1 VTMKGVPYH
10 VEFVSWNTPVGE
22 GKGINAI
29 FDSLHY
35 GSNLGHA
42 SVAIAMPCNN
52 ITEEWV
58 QKYCRNIQL
67 HKPKSLAAKHEDEKY
82 IVDVPVYYTTI
93 DGHVIHD
100 RDAYQKA
107 NPNTEIVTH
116 IYLSWV
122 PGDYAPQRDERDPFG
137 GFWKRGFDLYTAEED
152 KQMEHEG
159 HHVQARR
166 GYEGIR
172 QVELSEGQIEGT
184 AQYITRGI
192 HQILH
197 HLTEDETNY
206 YAMIP
211 EHRDRVEILI
221 PFYSVLPEV
230 DRNNEM
236 VTKTL
241 EQLDAI
247 HLSTGDINSKYTL
260 FEQYR
265 NANPLIDQLFKQY
278 CDEVDVTALDF
289 WETYFETGMIAGREN
304 IFLLNDEWMYL
315 RACDNENK
323 MDHYVPWVATLERD
337 EAELIR
343 LAENIDQVISDG
355 PHKSAEY
362 PLVRKLFELE
372 KKENANLQ
380 FQQYF
385 DNQLRA
391 NLQEYMSLRDR
402 LKDRIRRH
410 SQGMSADSRV
420 VLPIADIEE
429 IGYQGHQEGLDVH
442 RMLQHIPRLVADG
455 EGYALKYKNCSDMT
469 QALGYHGAPPH
480 LQEEF
485 KRTAMGLAATPQ
497 QSKNSAQSYANII
510 YDKNHVP
517 GTSGRSKFH
526 KYYIKQEEKIGIKSR
541 RYFELEQKAEAQD
554 VVINEFLKC
563 LKDTDYIKTLPAPLK
578 KTLSSIRS
586 GILKDNSLTTDELK
600 NLNESK
606 IKEMI
611 LAFAN
616 KQYQANIEADRQ
628 KIYKMINDNT
638 GLYLSMREEGILSD
652 EAIKAKM
659 KALYPKIY
667 TDFTFRKRK
676 RIKDDFDNKGSL
688 FMRACHTLIYDN
700 ALGTANLTDPNFI
713 SIEAE
718 RAEMKSL
725 QLKMGW
731 GIFKLLQMRI
741 AKNFIATSENVIDP
755 WFELKFARSQTRG
768 LIDRYIGMDSSWERS
783 AVNTL
788 RFFYLGYAGLRQA
801 VLIAPRRSI
810 SKALQRLNSFFR
822 RNKSIAEAS
831 LEQQRIDTR
840 FQMRIGKGP
849 ELIKERLRLMYLAS
863 LSPIKRLFITKKKIN
878 LWVENEYIS
887 EGKVYQKALR
897 DLDFPTDW
905 HTEGSELQSEID
917 RTAEEVQRVQAVQA
931 GIKQDGI
938 IHCVTDKQPLQAL
951 EKFNAALK
959 ADKIPYFD
967 KKSDEAILHRVR
979 RLDNFLL
986 AQDEMLE
993 TILGDKLIETLEQLQ
1008 RTSMM
1013 LLGTELDSEDDS
1025 YTQYDPIR
1033 DDPIIPK
1040 DILESRD
1047 APSIRAFL
1055 KQRIENIKK
1064 DVIDDN
1070 GVLPND
1076 TSKKQK
1082 IKKMLKAA
1090 DNKLSKL
1097 DVDNMSD
1104 KVIFSAIRYLG
1115 AATYSDEYKKFE
1127 CFITDDM
1134 LQQIVPFN
1142 QTKFIAFLSGKFD
1155 LDLVEMIRAN
1165 NLIENLYIKLTYDV
1179 LANQS
1184 AYNLAQKFKKPD
1196 SVDIEE
1202 LPISPAALHSVPEA
1216 SVAEPQPEL
1225 SVEEVEAKKKTCKR
1239 VRQELY
1245 ETEKSFMTGLQYVND
1260 FRTAE
1265 DKSLLVVIDKETYP
1279 SLSALLKMIP
1289 ALQVAS
1295 ESFAKQLKN
1304 GVDDGFSD
1312 TDQVENIFNT
1322 LCSNMVAYP
1331 ALYFKALDEL
1341 NIWGKTEEGKA
1352 ILEKF
1357 AKKAEHKHL
1366 GLNDFL
1372 ITPVQRMPRY
1382 ALLYKEL
1389 VKNTLQTDPML
1400 VVYQRWQQ
1408 LAAQF
1413 SAQANQA
1420 MGPPPPVSPSSA
1432 RPSKKQGKKS

>member
-1 VTMKGVPYH
+1 MIMKGVPYH
-10 VEFVSWNTPVGE
+10 VEFVSWNTHAGE

-35 GSNLGHA
+35 GSNVGHA

-58 QKYCRNIQL
+58 QQYCRNIQL

-82 IVDVPVYYTTI
+82 TVDVPVYYTTI
-93 DGHVIHD
+93 DGQVIHD

-122 PGDYAPQRDERDPFG
+122 PGDFAPQRDERDPFG

-172 QVELSEGQIEGT
+172 QVELSEGGIEGT
-184 AQYITRGI
+184 AHYITRGI

-211 EHRDRVEILI
+211 EHRDRVERLI
-221 PFYSVLPEV
+221 PLYSVLPEV

-241 EQLDAI
+241 KQLEEI
-247 HLSTGDINSKYTL
+247 HLSTEDVNSKYTL

-265 NANPLIDQLFKQY
+265 NANPLIDKVFKQY
-278 CDEVDVTALDF
+278 CEEVDITALDF
-289 WETYFETGMIAGREN
+289 WKTYFETGMMAGIEN

-343 LAENIDQVISDG
+343 LAENIDKVIFDDIY
-355 PHKSAEY
+355 KSADY

-372 KKENANLQ
+372 KKENPSLQ
-380 FQQYF
+380 FSQYF
-385 DNQLRA
+385 HNQLKS
-391 NLQEYMSLRDR
+391 NIQEYMSLRDR

-469 QALGYHGAPPH
+469 ESLGYQGAPRH
-480 LQEEF
+480 LKDEF

-526 KYYIKQEEKIGIKSR
+526 KYYIKQEQKVGADSR

-554 VVINEFLKC
+554 IVINEFLKC
-563 LKDTDYIKTLPAPLK
+563 LKDTDYIKSLPAALK
-578 KTLSSIRS
+578 KKLNSIRV
-586 GILKDNSLTTDELK
+586 GILKDNSLTIDKLK
-600 NLNESK
+600 ILNDAE
-606 IKEMI
+606 IKDMI
-611 LAFAN
+611 FAFAN
-616 KQYQANIEADRQ
+616 KQYQANIESDRE
-628 KIYKMINDNT
+628 KIYKMIDDNT
-638 GLYLSMREEGILSD
+638 GLYSTMREEGILSD

-659 KALYPKIY
+659 EVLYPKIY
-667 TDFTFRKRK
+667 TDFTLRKGK
-676 RIKDDFDNKGSL
+676 RIKNDFDNKGL
-688 FMRACHTLIYDN
+688 LYMRACHTLIYDN
-700 ALGTANLTDPNFI
+700 ALGTENLTDPNFI

-725 QLKMGW
+725 QFKVGW

-741 AKNFIATSENVIDP
+741 AKNFITTSENVLDP
-755 WFELKFARSQTRG
+755 WFELNFARSQTRG
-768 LIDRYIGMDSSWERS
+768 LIDRYVGMDSSWERS
-783 AVNTL
+783 AVNTM

-810 SKALQRLNSFFR
+810 SKALKRLNSFLR

-849 ELIKERLRLMYLAS
+849 ELIKERLRVMYLGS
-863 LSPIKRLFITKKKIN
+863 LSPIKRLFVTKKKIS
-878 LWVENEYIS
+878 LWVENEYKS
-887 EGKVYQKALR
+887 EGKEYQKALR

-905 HTEGSELQSEID
+905 HTKGSELQSEID
-917 RTAEEVQRVQAVQA
+917 RTAEEVQRVQTVQA
-931 GIKQDGI
+931 GINQEGI
-938 IHCVTDKQPLQAL
+938 IHSITDKQPLKAL

-967 KKSDEAILHRVR
+967 KKSDEAILHQVR

-993 TILGDKLIETLEQLQ
+993 TTLGDKLIETLEQLQ

-1013 LLGTELDSEDDS
+1013 LLGTEVDSDKDN
-1025 YTQYDPIR
+1025 YTLYDPTR
-1033 DDPIIPK
+1033 DDPIIPT

-1064 DVIDDN
+1064 DIIGDN

-1097 DVDNMSD
+1097 DVDKMSD
-1104 KVIFSAIRYLG
+1104 KAIFSAIRYLG

-1127 CFITDDM
+1127 RAMTPDM
-1134 LQQIVPFN
+1134 LQTIMPYH
-1142 QTKFIAFLSGKFD
+1142 QTKFMNFLHDMKFD
-1155 LDLVEMIRAN
+1155 PDFVEILLKQ
-1165 NLIENLYIKLTYDV
+1165 NLIENLYVKLTYGV

-1184 AYNLAQKFKKPD
+1184 AKNLSEKFKKPI
-1196 SVDIEE
+1196 SAPVEE
-1202 LPISPAALHSVPEA
+1202 LGASPAVLLSV
-1216 SVAEPQPEL
+1216 VAEAVLEP
-1225 SVEEVEAKKKTCKR
+1225 SVEEVEAKQKTSKR

-1245 ETEKSFMTGLQYVND
+1245 ETEKSFMTGLQYVNA
-1260 FRTAE
+1260 FKAVE
-1265 DKSLLVVIDKETYP
+1265 DKSLLDVIDKETYP
-1279 SLSALLKMIP
+1279 SLSELLQMIP

-1295 ESFAKQLKN
+1295 KDFAEILAE
-1304 GVDDGFSD
+1304 GIEDGYSN
-1312 TDQVENIFNT
+1312 TNKMENTFNT

-1331 ALYFKALDEL
+1331 ALYFKALNEL

-1389 VKNTLQTDPML
+1389 VKNTLQTDPKL
-1400 VVYQRWQQ
+1400 VVYQKWQQ

-1420 MGPPPPVSPSSA
+1420 MGPPPSVHPSSA
-1432 RPSKKQGKKS
+1432 QPIKKQGKKS